1 MTVQSLRTQGEFE
14 TLALRLLPGADVRQ
28 VLETFAKRE
37 QIRAGVI
44 MGAVGSLS
52 QVQLR
57 FADAQTSTEIAGK
70 HEILTLSGMVSE
82 EGVHVHMSVANSR
95 GDCKGGHLMMGC
107 LVNTT
112 LEIAIALLPMMHF
125 RREFDPATGYPE
137 LKILPAE
144 HQ

>member
-1 MTVQSLRTQGEFE
+1 MSTQSLRTQGELE
-14 TLALRLLPGADVRQ
+14 ILSLRLLPGADVRPA
-28 VLETFAKRE
+28 LETLAKRE
-37 QIRAGVI
+37 RIRAGVI

-52 QVQLR
+52 HVHLR
-57 FADAQTSTEIAGK
+57 FAGAQTPTALAGK
-70 HEILTLSGMVSE
+70 HEILTLSGTVSE
-82 EGVHVHMSVANSR
+82 DGVHVHMSVANAH

-107 LVNTT
+107 QVNTT